1 MYYSRLAPLALLA
14 ALAPGAHA
22 DFVTGTVVDSNGQPV
37 AGVNIVAKS
46 LSGGGNGNIANAG
59 TNAAGFF
66 NATIDPG
73 TYELT
78 FEPPAPP
85 AAVALVTVVDNVV
98 VSGTNVMGNVVLGPA
113 VHLSGRFVRAG
124 GIPVQGVNLDI
135 IDEAT
140 GDNLD
145 LIGDTSNLNG
155 EFNLAAPV
163 GLIELRANTGP
174 VLTPVLAPTA
184 FPVDTTANATLGDIL
199 LEPGFTV
206 SAVLVSPSFLG
217 VLNLDVDVVDSV
229 TGAKLY
235 TPGDNT
241 DVNGFVDFVVPA
253 GTYDLEFCPPPT
265 TNWVALELP
274 AVSIAAPTNLGL
286 LTLAQGVR
294 LSGTITSYLGAPV
307 AAADVDARDA
317 VTGQKILL
325 CSDNANAAG
334 QYEVVVPT
342 GTLDVTFT
350 PPDAERLGSSVVAG
364 LAISANAV
372 QNAVLPFCDCGAA
385 RGGSTTG
392 TGGLTPLITA
402 TGGGLRL
409 GSHGWT
415 LQVSQGRGGARGVV
429 GIGFGAACGAGLTAS
444 QTPMGG
450 VSLVSSRVHAV
461 PFRLSGAP
469 GVAGV
474 GSVDLQFDIPLDL
487 TLLGSTL
494 SAQAQIIDPAAAGG
508 RALTSVLCGT
518 VCQ

>member
-1 MYYSRLAPLALLA
+1 MLYSRFTPLALLV
-14 ALAPGAHA
+14 ALAPSAHA
-22 DFVTGTVVDSNGQPV
+22 DFVTGTVVDANGLPV

-46 LSGGGNGNIANAG
+46 NSGGGNGNIANAG
-59 TNAAGFF
+59 TNAQGVF

-73 TYELT
+73 VYELT

-85 AAVALVTVVDNVV
+85 AAVALITVVDNVV
-98 VSGTNVMGNVVLGPA
+98 VSGTNVMGNVQLDPA

-124 GIPVQGVNLDI
+124 NIPVQGVNLDI

-145 LIGDTSNLNG
+145 LIGDTSDING
-155 EFNLAAPV
+155 QFNLAAPV
-163 GLIELRANTGP
+163 GLIELRANTAP
-174 VLTPVLAPTA
+174 VLTPLLAPTSLA
-184 FPVDTTANATLGDIL
+184 IDTTSTAALGDIF

-206 SAVLVSPSFLG
+206 SAVLVRPNFLG
-217 VLNLDVDVVDSV
+217 VSNLDVDVIETA
-229 TGAKLY
+229 TGRKLY

-253 GTYDLEFCPPPT
+253 GTYDLEFCPPLA
-265 TNWVALELP
+265 TNLVALELP
-274 AVSIAAPTNLGL
+274 MVQVAAPTNLGL
-286 LTLAQGVR
+286 LTLTQGVR
-294 LSGTITSYLGAPV
+294 LTGTVTSNLGAAV
-307 AAADVDARDA
+307 AAADVDARDSA
-317 VTGQKILL
+317 TGQKILL
-325 CSDNANAAG
+325 CADNTNSAG
-334 QYEVVVPT
+334 QYVVVVPA
-342 GTLDVTFT
+342 GSVDLTFT
-350 PPDAERLGSSVVAG
+350 PPDALKLGSAVMPAVAIAG
-364 LAISANAV
+364 NTI

-385 RGGSTTG
+385 RGGSNAG
-392 TGGLTPLITA
+392 TGGLAPLITA

-409 GSHGWT
+409 GSNGWT

-429 GIGFGAACGAGLTAS
+429 GIGFGASCGAGLTAS

-450 VSLVSSRVHAV
+450 VTLVSSRVHAV

-494 SAQAQIIDPAAAGG
+494 SAQAQIIDPAATGG

-518 VCQ
+518 LCQ